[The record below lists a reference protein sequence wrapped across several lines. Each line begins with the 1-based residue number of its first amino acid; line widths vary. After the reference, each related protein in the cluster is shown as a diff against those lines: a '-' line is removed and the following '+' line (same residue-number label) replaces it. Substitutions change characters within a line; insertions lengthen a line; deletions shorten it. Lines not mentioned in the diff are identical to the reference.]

1 MQFNAKA
8 ISLIINV
15 IVVIIS
21 PREGLAGVK

>member
-1 MQFNAKA
+1 MPFNANA
-8 ISLIINV
+8 IALILIV